1 LTGSYWRDIFLMF
14 NRLSLLYAHDPAVSA
29 KIAKALYK
37 ETESAGASV
46 WFQFEK
52 KQASTVFFSL

>member
-1 LTGSYWRDIFLMF
+1 MF